1 MRNRRPMLPFAV
13 GAAVVLMPLVAAC
26 TPGTTP
32 VSASAPALAPTRA
45 AAPAQSSLPRPSV
58 HIVQGGRGVAGL
70 AHYAAIEDGYYAR
83 HGVDV
88 TSEAMGSEALLIAAI
103 QSGDAAVATLSQDT
117 VITASL
123 VGGDFMVLAA
133 QLHGLAQG
141 IIAQPNVHSAVELQG
156 KRVGVSSVTAPAAIA
171 LRFYLAAHGLK
182 LQRDVTLVA
191 TGGVP
196 QSRAALETGA
206 LEAIGIPQP
215 TGYTL
220 ARAGFTEL
228 DDSSTRD
235 IKYTQGVL
243 ATTRRYLDEHP
254 DAVRRMLAGYTE
266 AMRAMLEDKAAAER
280 VLGKWV
286 GVDDPAD
293 LDRTYEIIR
302 RRYPLGPAVDP
313 ESVQTS
319 IDLIAETKPEAGGL
333 RASQLVD
340 NTLVNEAAARW
351 GFPTR

>member
-1 MRNRRPMLPFAV
+1 
-13 GAAVVLMPLVAAC
+13 
-26 TPGTTP
+26 
-32 VSASAPALAPTRA
+32 
-45 AAPAQSSLPRPSV
+45 
-58 HIVQGGRGVAGL
+58 VAGL
-70 AHYAAIEDGYYAR
+70 AHYAAIEDGFYAR

-88 TSEAMGSEALLIAAI
+88 TSEAMGSEPLLIASI

-123 VGGDFMVLAA
+123 VGGNFVILAA

-141 IIAQPNVHSAVELQG
+141 IVAQPNIHSAAELQG

-171 LRFYLAAHGLK
+171 LRFYLATQK
-182 LQRDVTLVA
+182 VELQRDVTLLA

-215 TGYTL
+215 TGYAL

-228 DDSSTRD
+228 DDSSTQD

-266 AMRAMLEDKAAAER
+266 AMRAMLQDKAAAER

-286 GVDDPAD
+286 GVDDPED
-293 LDRTYEIIR
+293 LHRTYEIIR

-319 IDLIAETKPEAGGL
+319 IDLIAEDKPEAGSL